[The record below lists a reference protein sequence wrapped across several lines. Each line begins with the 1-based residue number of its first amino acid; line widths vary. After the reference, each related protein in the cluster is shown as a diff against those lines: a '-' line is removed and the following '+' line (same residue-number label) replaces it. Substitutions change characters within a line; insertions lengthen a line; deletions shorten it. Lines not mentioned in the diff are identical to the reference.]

1 MKDILDRAIELLRAI
16 LNVVFLGEGDDI
28 TTEHDKK
35 ASD

>member
-16 LNVVFLGEGDDI
+16 LNVVFLGESDD
-28 TTEHDKK
+28 TTTNEEK